1 MKKILAVALAC
12 TVSAFAAWDKF
23 PVIEDGKGEAK
34 IEFSKNR
41 QGYDGDEEVDFKVRY
56 SPLAN
61 LELLSQWDGFGGN
74 YVIGARYQ
82 IIPVLSAGLDIGV
95 PITEPAISLTPNLQ
109 FSMPLSDALS
119 LGSNVEFTIPLEN
132 SETETTDYMNLVAGV
147 EVDFKI
153 GQSTIWVG
161 FDFETGLGEQEPFKG
176 APQKVKASDADK
188 GTKLSPAIGYIA
200 EVGNLSLGTSVAWE
214 FGEKS
219 VGKDTF
225 NTIVGLDASVK
236 F

>member
-1 MKKILAVALAC
+1 
-12 TVSAFAAWDKF
+12 
-23 PVIEDGKGEAK
+23 
-34 IEFSKNR
+34 
-41 QGYDGDEEVDFKVRY
+41 
-56 SPLAN
+56 
-61 LELLSQWDGFGGN
+61 
-74 YVIGARYQ
+74 
-82 IIPVLSAGLDIGV
+82 
-95 PITEPAISLTPNLQ
+95 
-109 FSMPLSDALS
+109 MPLSDALS

-132 SETETTDYMNLVAGV
+132 SETEETDYMNLIAGI

-161 FDFETGLGEQEPFKG
+161 FDFETGLGEQGDP
-176 APQKVKASDADK
+176 KVKASDADR

-200 EVGNLSLGTSVAWE
+200 EVGNLSLGTSVAFE